1 MKPPTTLSRK
11 TQTQVVFLLHKS
23 SEKFIIFGPAT
34 FVRSFEYCQR
44 RSMILEALL
53 STLMDVV
60 VFHPSFAAM
69 ILLLVIVQVLLL
81 TATGLMV
88 SFSSCCYA
96 RTTPCT
102 SCLVPTFKNGMLLA
116 ETECEI
122 PASFANVLLLD
133 GLAFKRFRQLGV
145 VLHKPPDLLSSFKQQ
160 WQLGLFTIYQP
171 IDAISLQPFGPQ
183 LVSPPPARCQGLSKA
198 TSNWLCT
205 CPPMGRTSFKII
217 KFDLIKRIIS

>member
-1 MKPPTTLSRK
+1 
-11 TQTQVVFLLHKS
+11 
-23 SEKFIIFGPAT
+23 
-34 FVRSFEYCQR
+34 
-44 RSMILEALL
+44 MILEALL

-69 ILLLVIVQVLLL
+69 ILLLVVVQVLLP
-81 TATGLMV
+81 TVTGLMV

-145 VLHKPPDLLSSFKQQ
+145 VLHKPMEFLSTFKNK
-160 WQLGLFTIYQP
+160 WQLGLFSLYQP
-171 IDAISLQPFGPQ
+171 LHGISLQPFGNHMFVLPPLAPRSNKMFEGTFLPQ
-183 LVSPPPARCQGLSKA
+183 APRCHSLSKA
-198 TSNWLCT
+198 SSDWIRS
-205 CPPMGRTSFKII
+205 CPPMGS
-217 KFDLIKRIIS
+217 